1 MKFSE
6 LDGKKILILGYGQE
20 GRSTERILRLKV
32 PGATIAIADQS
43 QGPDYLEKQKECDLV
58 IKTPG
63 IPLRLV
69 TAPHTTATNIFFGNI
84 KNPVIGVT
92 GSKGKSTTSSLIY
105 AILKHAGLK
114 TRLVGNIGSPALDV
128 LLEPV
133 DPQEIFVM
141 ELSSYQLEDIEY
153 SPHVSV
159 ITSIFHEH
167 LDHHG
172 SFEAY
177 FAAKARIAAKAMAD
191 DFFVFNPAY
200 AELADLAKRVA
211 AKPVPFAASIPFD
224 LTGLKLEGEHNLEN
238 IRGALAVAR
247 ILGVP
252 DEVSREAI
260 LAFEPLPHRLTYVGE
275 FRGIKFYDDAI
286 ATAPEPTIF
295 AIRTLKDVDTIFLGG
310 TDRGYDFHE
319 LAKVIA
325 ASGIRNVVLFPDTGE
340 RIAAAFEEVGV
351 TGLNVIHL
359 RDMKTA
365 VEFAYLHTA
374 PGKICL
380 LSTAS
385 PSYSLW
391 KNFEEKG
398 DEFVRWVEEIGGGPP
413 PSS

>member
-1 MKFSE
+1 MRFSE
-6 LDGKKILILGYGQE
+6 LDGKKILILGYGKE
-20 GRSTERILRLKV
+20 GRSTERVLRLKV
-32 PGATIAIADQS
+32 PGATISIADQS
-43 QGPDYLEKQKECDLV
+43 QGPDYLEKQKDCDIV
-58 IKTPG
+58 VKTPG

-69 TAPHTTATNIFFGNI
+69 TARHTTATNIFFGNV

-92 GSKGKSTTSSLIY
+92 GSKGKSTTASLIH
-105 AILKHAGLK
+105 AILKQAGLK

-133 DPQEIFVM
+133 DPREIFVM

-177 FAAKARIAAKAMAD
+177 FEAKARIAAKATAD

-200 AELADLAKRVA
+200 AELSDLAKTVT
-211 AKPVPFAASIPFD
+211 AKPIPFVETIPFY
-224 LTGLKLEGEHNLEN
+224 LAGLKLEGEHNLDN

-247 ILGVP
+247 IFGVP

-260 LAFEPLPHRLTYVGE
+260 LAFEPLPHRLTFVGE
-275 FRGIKFYDDAI
+275 FRGIRFYDDAI

-295 AIRTLKDVDTIFLGG
+295 AIRTLKDVDTVFLGG
-310 TDRGYDFHE
+310 TDRGYDFRE
-319 LAKVIA
+319 LAMVV
-325 ASGIRNVVLFPDTGE
+325 ASFGIRNVVLFPDTGE
-340 RIAAAFEEVGV
+340 RIAAAFEEAGV

-359 RDMKTA
+359 RDMRTA

-385 PSYSLW
+385 PSYALW

-398 DEFVRWVEEIGGGPP
+398 TEFVKWVRESGMTG
-413 PSS
+413 

>member
-6 LDGKKILILGYGQE
+6 LDGKKILILGYGKE

-32 PGATIAIADQS
+32 PGANIAIADQA
-43 QGPDYLEKQKECDLV
+43 QGADYLEKQQDCDIV
-58 IKTPG
+58 VKTPG
-63 IPLRLV
+63 IPLNLV
-69 TAPHTTATNIFFGNI
+69 TAPHTTATNIFFANI
-84 KNPVIGVT
+84 KNQVIGVT
-92 GSKGKSTTSSLIY
+92 GSKGKSTTASLIHT
-105 AILKHAGLK
+105 ILKHAGFK

-133 DPQEIFVM
+133 DQQEIFVM

-172 SFEAY
+172 SFKAY
-177 FAAKARIAAKAMAD
+177 FEAKARILAKATVE
-191 DFFVFNPAY
+191 DFYVFNPAY
-200 AELADLAKRVA
+200 AELGNLADKTLAIS
-211 AKPVPFAASIPFD
+211 VPFAENIPFV
-224 LTGLKLEGEHNLEN
+224 LTGLRLEGEHNLDN
-238 IRGALAVAR
+238 IRGALVVAR

-252 DEVSREAI
+252 DDVSREAI
-260 LAFEPLPHRLTYVGE
+260 LAFEPLPHRLTQVGE
-275 FRGIKFYDDAI
+275 FKSIRFYDDAI

-295 AIRTLKDVDTIFLGG
+295 AIQTLKNVDTIFLGG
-310 TDRGYDFHE
+310 TDRGYDFKE
-319 LAKVIA
+319 LAKIIA
-325 ASGIRNVVLFPDTGE
+325 SSGIHNVVLFPDTGE
-340 RIAAAFEEVGV
+340 RIAAALDEAGAR
-351 TGLNVIHL
+351 GLNILHT
-359 RDMKTA
+359 RDMRTA
-365 VEFAYLHTA
+365 VEFAYIHTA

-398 DEFVRWVEEIGGGPP
+398 EEFVRWVREFGD
-413 PSS
+413 S

>member
-6 LDGKKILILGYGQE
+6 LDGKKILILGYGKE
-20 GRSTERILRLKV
+20 GRSTERVLRLKV
-32 PGATIAIADQS
+32 PGASIAIADRS
-43 QGPDYLEKQKECDLV
+43 QGSDYLDKQKDCDIV
-58 IKTPG
+58 VKTPG
-63 IPLRLV
+63 IPLNLV
-69 TAPHTTATNIFFGNI
+69 TAPHTTATNIFFGNV

-159 ITSIFHEH
+159 ITSIFPEH

-172 SFEAY
+172 SFQAY
-177 FAAKARIAAKAMAD
+177 FGAKARIAAKASAD

-200 AELADLAKRVA
+200 AELGELAKKVT

-224 LTGLKLEGEHNLEN
+224 LTGLKLEGEHNLDN
-238 IRGALAVAR
+238 IRGALSVAR
-247 ILGVP
+247 IFGVP

-260 LAFEPLPHRLTYVGE
+260 LAFEPLPHRLKFVGE
-275 FRGIKFYDDAI
+275 FKGIKFYDDAI
-286 ATAPEPTIF
+286 ATAPEPTMF
-295 AIRTLKDVDTIFLGG
+295 AIQTLKDVDTIFLGG

-325 ASGIRNVVLFPDTGE
+325 SSGIRNVVLFPDTGE
-340 RIAAAFEEVGV
+340 RIAAALEETGAK
-351 TGLNVIHL
+351 GLNVIHT
-359 RDMKTA
+359 RDMRIA

-391 KNFEEKG
+391 KNFEAKG
-398 DEFVRWVEEIGGGPP
+398 DEFVDRVKELGV
-413 PSS
+413 